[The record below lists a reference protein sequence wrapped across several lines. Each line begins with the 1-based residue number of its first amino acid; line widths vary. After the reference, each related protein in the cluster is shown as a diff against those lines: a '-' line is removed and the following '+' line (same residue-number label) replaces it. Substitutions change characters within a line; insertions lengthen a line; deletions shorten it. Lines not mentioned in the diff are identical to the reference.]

1 MEQVFKRT
9 LGLSELHILVNQVIS
24 LLKER
29 PIVCLIGDLG
39 AGKTTFVQH
48 LATALGVNGGATQS
62 PSFGIINE
70 YANTQEAVLI
80 HMDLYRLRQVD
91 EFWSIGGMDYLES
104 GVPVC
109 IEWPEIV
116 LPYLQNNQ
124 YFTLEISTDIS
135 PDLRQF
141 TLTY

>member
-1 MEQVFKRT
+1 MKQVFKRT
-9 LGLSELHILVNQVIS
+9 LGLSELHIVVNQVIS

-29 PIVCLIGDLG
+29 HIVCLIGDLG

-48 LATALGVNGGATQS
+48 LAAALGVNGATQS

-80 HMDLYRLRQVD
+80 HMDLYRLQQVD
-91 EFWSIGGMDYLES
+91 EFWSIGGIDYLE
-104 GVPVC
+104 GGLPVC

-124 YFTLEISTDIS
+124 YFTLEINTDTS
-135 PDLRQF
+135 PDSREF
-141 TLTY
+141 TLTF

>member
-1 MEQVFKRT
+1 MKQVFKRT
-9 LGLSELHILVNQVIS
+9 LGLSELHIVVSQVIS

-29 PIVCLIGDLG
+29 PIVCLVGDLG

-48 LATALGVNGGATQS
+48 LATSLGVSGATQS

-80 HMDLYRLRQVD
+80 HMDLYRLQQVD
-91 EFWSIGGMDYLES
+91 EFWSIGGIDYLES
-104 GVPVC
+104 GLPVC

-116 LPYLQNNQ
+116 LPYLENSQ
-124 YFTLEISTDIS
+124 YFTLEINTDIS

>member
-1 MEQVFKRT
+1 MKQVFKRT
-9 LGLSELHILVNQVIS
+9 LGLSELHIVVNQVIS

-29 PIVCLIGDLG
+29 PIVCLVGDLG

-48 LATALGVNGGATQS
+48 LATSLGVSGATQS

-80 HMDLYRLRQVD
+80 HMDLYRLQQVD

-104 GVPVC
+104 GLPVC

-116 LPYLQNNQ
+116 LPYLENSQ
-124 YFTLEISTDIS
+124 YFTLEINTDIS

>member
-1 MEQVFKRT
+1 MKQVFKRT
-9 LGLSELHILVNQVIS
+9 LGLSELHIVVNQVIS

-29 PIVCLIGDLG
+29 PIVCLVGDLG

-48 LATALGVNGGATQS
+48 LATSLGVSGATQS

-80 HMDLYRLRQVD
+80 HMDLYRLQQVD
-91 EFWSIGGMDYLES
+91 EFWSIGGIDYLES
-104 GVPVC
+104 GLPVC

-116 LPYLQNNQ
+116 LPYLENSQ
-124 YFTLEISTDIS
+124 YFTLEINTDIS